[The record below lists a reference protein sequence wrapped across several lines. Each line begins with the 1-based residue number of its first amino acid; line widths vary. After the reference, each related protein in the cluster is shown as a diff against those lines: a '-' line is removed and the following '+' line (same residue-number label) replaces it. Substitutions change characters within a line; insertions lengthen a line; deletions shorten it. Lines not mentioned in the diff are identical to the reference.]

1 MEPESSL
8 TPDASAVGCPFAMSA
23 PGAVGGYRC
32 VSDGSPIAVS
42 SRYASAYC
50 VTDQH
55 TACGRFLVVPRDRKG
70 VALTP
75 VSSPVPPPGVSHSH
89 SANAAGVVEGL
100 RHRTPQKVERPRR
113 ELSAGLRERLSE
125 IEWPSLQDL
134 PGKRV
139 MLLLLLV
146 LAGWLALPRLRAAG
160 EPATAL
166 VPPVARQR
174 VSEVSSDVSSFV
186 RRTTTQAREAVK
198 EAVQPVSA
206 SAKKPVPAT
215 QPKPVAKT
223 KPIAKP
229 KAPARPRSAG
239 AAQPGKA
246 VKKAPAKAA
255 SSLKSKAP
263 ARQKARPIL
272 DEKQVIYGD
281 TMRSIAERY
290 YGSEMM
296 WPLVWDYNKKRAKE
310 HGQNMVDPDLIYPG
324 WEFLI
329 PEEDSER

>member
-1 MEPESSL
+1 MEPESSPTL
-8 TPDASAVGCPFAMSA
+8 DASAVGCPFAMSA

-50 VTDQH
+50 LTKQH
-55 TACGRFLVVPRDRKG
+55 MACGRFLVVSRDRKG

-75 VSSPVPPPGVSHSH
+75 VTSPVPPPGVSHSH
-89 SANAAGVVEGL
+89 AANAAGVVEGL

-125 IEWPSLQDL
+125 VEWPSLQDL
-134 PGKRV
+134 PGKRA
-139 MLLLLLV
+139 MLLVLLV
-146 LAGWLALPRLRAAG
+146 LAGWLALPRLRAAE

-198 EAVQPVSA
+198 EAVQPVPA
-206 SAKKPVPAT
+206 SAKKPAPVT
-215 QPKPVAKT
+215 QPKPV
-223 KPIAKP
+223 AKP
-229 KAPARPRSAG
+229 KAPARPRSAS

-255 SSLKSKAP
+255 SSPKPKAP

-310 HGQNMVDPDLIYPG
+310 QGQNMVDPDLIYPG

-329 PEEDSER
+329 PEEDSEK